1 MDISKNYVSVLG
13 GCNIDI
19 VGLPNSTLIRGDSN
33 LGSVELTLGG
43 VGRNIA
49 ENIGLL
55 GLPIKMFSV
64 IGDDIYGEKLIS
76 ETSLSGVDMS
86 LVKVVSGVNTGTYL
100 AILDENKDMDV
111 AINDMDIIKHF
122 DRDYIFQNIDNIKN
136 SSIIVFDTN
145 PNEDILTYSTEI
157 FRDKKLFLDT
167 VSNIKAKKAKSII
180 GRFHTIKPNLKEAEV
195 LTDMTIT
202 SYDDM
207 KKACEFLH
215 KKGVQNICISLS
227 EKGVFYSSKDGYG
240 MMDTLNKKPKN
251 VTGAGDAFQAGLV
264 YGEYNSLAFKDTIR
278 LSIAAASMA
287 MDTHQTINRDIRIEN
302 IINLSKKVEEIKI
315 WINLLI

>member
-1 MDISKNYVSVLG
+1 MNKVEIENYVSVLG

-19 VGLPNSTLIRGDSN
+19 IGLPHSTLIRGDSN

-64 IGDDIYGEKLIS
+64 VGEDIYGDKLIS
-76 ETSLSGVDMS
+76 ETTVSGVDMS
-86 LVKVVSGVNTGTYL
+86 FVKVVAGVNTGTYL

-111 AINDMDIIKHF
+111 AINDMDIIEYLN
-122 DRDYIFQNIDNIKN
+122 RDYIFENYKTIKN

-145 PNEDILTYSTEI
+145 PGGEILTYATEL
-157 FRDKKLFLDT
+157 FGDKKLFLDT

-195 LTDMTIT
+195 LTGITIN

-207 KKACEFLH
+207 KNACAILH
-215 KKGVQNICISLS
+215 KKGVHNICISLS
-227 EKGVFYSSKDGYG
+227 ERGVFYSSKDGFG
-240 MMDTLNKKPKN
+240 VMDTLNKKPKN

-264 YGEYNSLAFKDTIR
+264 YGEYNGLKFKDTVR
-278 LSIAAASMA
+278 LAMAAASMA
-287 MDTHQTINRDIRIEN
+287 MDTPQTINRDIRIED
-302 IINLSKKVEEIKI
+302 IIKLSKKVEEIKI
-315 WINLLI
+315 

>member
-1 MDISKNYVSVLG
+1 MHKLKDFVSVIG
-13 GCNIDI
+13 GCNMDI
-19 VGLPNSTLIRGDSN
+19 VGLPHSTLQRGDSN

-55 GLPIKMFSV
+55 GIPIRMFSV
-64 IGDDIYGEKLIS
+64 VGRDLYGDKLIS
-76 ETSLSGVDMS
+76 ETSLSGVDMTF
-86 LVKVVSGVNTGTYL
+86 VKRVAGVNTGIYL

-111 AINDMDIIKHF
+111 AINDMDIIDYF
-122 DRDYIFQNIDNIKN
+122 DRDYIINNLDTINN
-136 SSIIVFDTN
+136 SSIVVFDTN
-145 PNEDILTYSTEI
+145 PSEDVLSYSTKVLG
-157 FRDKKLFLDT
+157 DKKLFLDT

-195 LTDMTIT
+195 LTDMTINN
-202 SYDDM
+202 YDDM
-207 KKACEFLH
+207 KKACEILH
-215 KKGVQNICISLS
+215 KKGVHNICISLS

-264 YGEYNSLAFKDTIR
+264 YGEYNGLLFKESVRLA
-278 LSIAAASMA
+278 IAAASMA
-287 MDTHQTINRDIRIEN
+287 MDTHQTINRDIRIQD
-302 IINLSKKVEEIKI
+302 IIKLSKKVEEIKI
-315 WINLLI
+315 

>member
-1 MDISKNYVSVLG
+1 MDTLENYVSVLG

-19 VGLPNSTLIRGDSN
+19 VGLPYSTLVRGDSN
-33 LGSVELTLGG
+33 LGSIELTLGG

-55 GLPIKMFSV
+55 GIPIKMFSV
-64 IGDDIYGEKLIS
+64 VGEDIYGEKIVS

-86 LVKVVSGVNTGTYL
+86 FVKRIPRVNTGTYL

-111 AINDMDIIKHF
+111 AINDMDIIVYF
-122 DRDYIFQNIDNIKN
+122 NRDYIFENLNTIRK

-145 PNEDILTYSTEI
+145 PSEEILSYSTKI
-157 FRDKKLFLDT
+157 FEDKKLFLDT
-167 VSNIKAKKAKSII
+167 VSNIKAKKVKSII

-195 LTDMTIT
+195 LTDMAIDN
-202 SYDDM
+202 YDDM
-207 KKACEFLH
+207 RKACEKLH

-240 MMDTLNKKPKN
+240 MIDTLNKNPKN

-264 YGEYNSLAFKDTIR
+264 YGEYNSLKFRDSVR
-278 LSIAAASMA
+278 LALAAASMA
-287 MDTHQTINRDIRIEN
+287 MDTHQTINRDIRIED

-315 WINLLI
+315 